1 MLLDATAT
9 FTSGSVISLTGSN
22 PMDLAVMQALKKL
35 KNAVFMYLDVHLDD
49 IVHRLGQM
57 KVDRIVGSS
66 CCGALEKDESGISTP
81 IRQIVD
87 RRAMYY
93 DPWFDLRVWP
103 KKGATLADVEQDVLE
118 RLDEYLMA
126 YTDTY
131 TSTRCSIQP
140 GPLSFLAT
148 TCGLGET
155 ILSGLARDG
164 GLFVPKN
171 PLPKPTFGQLERMVT
186 LSYRHKGHIVLEKLI
201 HHAQVIHLKM
211 SIHKAQKFKLS
222 LIDFAAKNRRGG
234 QCSF

>member
-1 MLLDATAT
+1 M
-9 FTSGSVISLTGSN
+9 
-22 PMDLAVMQALKKL
+22 
-35 KNAVFMYLDVHLDD
+35 
-49 IVHRLGQM
+49 
-57 KVDRIVGSS
+57 
-66 CCGALEKDESGISTP
+66 
-81 IRQIVD
+81 
-87 RRAMYY
+87 
-93 DPWFDLRVWP
+93 
-103 KKGATLADVEQDVLE
+103 ADVEQDVLE

-201 HHAQVIHLKM
+201 HHAQVQGVSTSFQPKSQIRV
-211 SIHKAQKFKLS
+211 KLE
-222 LIDFAAKNRRGG
+222 L
-234 QCSF
+234 

>member
-1 MLLDATAT
+1 M
-9 FTSGSVISLTGSN
+9 
-22 PMDLAVMQALKKL
+22 
-35 KNAVFMYLDVHLDD
+35 
-49 IVHRLGQM
+49 
-57 KVDRIVGSS
+57 
-66 CCGALEKDESGISTP
+66 
-81 IRQIVD
+81 
-87 RRAMYY
+87 
-93 DPWFDLRVWP
+93 
-103 KKGATLADVEQDVLE
+103 ADVEQDVLE

-201 HHAQVIHLKM
+201 HHAQVQGVPTSFQRKSQNFEIFWSKKIRQIEGRSAL
-211 SIHKAQKFKLS
+211 LS
-222 LIDFAAKNRRGG
+222 
-234 QCSF
+234 